1 MSIIK
6 YFFEFLI
13 IIILFIFFKILGLKF
28 ASYVG
33 GKLGNLFGPFFRSN
47 KKIKS
52 NVLRAFP
59 NLETNERLEL
69 PLRGQKANCG
79 TLWTMAPE
87 LLRGKT
93 HDASCDI
100 WSLACVLPLLMA
112 FLWKSK
118 T

>member
-59 NLETNERLEL
+59 NLETNEI
-69 PLRGQKANCG
+69 QKITGKPSYKINNISRIIFKKL
-79 TLWTMAPE
+79 TQTF
-87 LLRGKT
+87 LLVEFMLSQYKI
-93 HDASCDI
+93 S
-100 WSLACVLPLLMA
+100 
-112 FLWKSK
+112 FLISK
-118 T
+118 